1 MESVGEG
8 GKRCYPIVRAHTH
21 THTHECPSL
30 ILDVDVASF
39 KVYALLC
46 HDLSTLDSRGSTRGG

>member
-8 GKRCYPIVRAHTH
+8 GKRCYPIVR